1 VSPVVGE
8 TLSKKASVVW
18 ALVSGVNGAKHQSV
32 KRSSLAVVSA
42 LPLILDRVMAVRELV
57 RVTLQKRKCASSK
70 PVRVLASGASGQP
83 ARLHVAMESNRDR
96 ELATVNS
103 ISIVWVVPIIKLLV
117 PRRHAQIVD
126 GVIIIA
132 GMVTQVA
139 VIVGILEAVQALGT
153 AGAAIAG
160 ILKPHNQLKLQ
171 LTITHGLIYSAV
183 TVICSVLTLA
193 TTSSKQIKGTIF
205 TKGDN
210 KIKTPGNMFLAKSKN
225 SYHTCLTHK

>member
-1 VSPVVGE
+1 MG
-8 TLSKKASVVW
+8 
-18 ALVSGVNGAKHQSV
+18 NGAKRQSV

-117 PRRHAQIVD
+117 PRRHVLTVD
-126 GVIIIA
+126 GVTTTA
-132 GMVTQVA
+132 GIVTPVVA
-139 VIVGILEAVQALGT
+139 IVGILEAVQALGT

-160 ILKPHNQLKLQ
+160 ILKTHNQNQLRLQ

-183 TVICSVLTLA
+183 VVICSVLTLA
-193 TTSSKQIKGTIF
+193 TISSKQIKATIF

-210 KIKTPGNMFLAKSKN
+210 KIKTPGNMSLAKSKN

>member
-1 VSPVVGE
+1 
-8 TLSKKASVVW
+8 
-18 ALVSGVNGAKHQSV
+18 
-32 KRSSLAVVSA
+32 
-42 LPLILDRVMAVRELV
+42 MAVRELV
-57 RVTLQKRKCASSK
+57 RVALRKRKCASWK

-83 ARLHVAMESNRDR
+83 ARLHVAMGSNRDR

-117 PRRHAQIVD
+117 PRRNVQTVD
-126 GVIIIA
+126 GVTITA
-132 GMVTQVA
+132 GIVTRVA

-160 ILKPHNQLKLQ
+160 ILKPHNQLRLQ

-183 TVICSVLTLA
+183 IVICSVLTLA

-210 KIKTPGNMFLAKSKN
+210 KTKTPGNMSLAKSKN
-225 SYHTCLTHK
+225 SYHNCLTHK